1 MAINLSRGDYISLGK
16 AVAKFNRTIN
26 ELKTEENKT
35 YFPEQIEYSK
45 AKEKIF
51 SKSELDR
58 YITNLRKFSLENA
71 QKYLT
76 KAGEE
81 ITVWEKDVLKQE
93 KSIALRRL
101 NKELKNVSQ
110 FDRTQQET
118 LKANI
123 SNLKNFEKLTG
134 EEFKRIKNR
143 IHNIGAKDYQLRK
156 AEVFRKNYY
165 EALEGISHFNNYE
178 KFKKRLD
185 KFKNPL
191 NFYNFIQKSETMKD
205 LFVYYKGGE
214 GLTIGAFATTEEAF
228 DYALENDYNMKVE

>member
-1 MAINLSRGDYISLGK
+1 MANLTRGDYISLGK

-45 AKEKIF
+45 IKKKIIG
-51 SKSELDR
+51 KSELDR
-58 YITNLRKFSLENA
+58 YIVNLRKFGAENA

-81 ITVWEKDVLKQE
+81 ITLWEKDVLKQE
-93 KSIALRRL
+93 KSIALRRM
-101 NKELKNVSQ
+101 NKELKTASP
-110 FDRTQQET
+110 FDREKIET
-118 LKANI
+118 LQANI
-123 SNLKNFEKLTG
+123 SSLKNFEKLTG
-134 EEFKRIKNR
+134 ETFTRIRKR
-143 IHNIGAKDYQLRK
+143 IHNIGASDYNLRK
-156 AEVFRKNYY
+156 AEQYRQNYY
-165 EALEGISHFNNYE
+165 DALEGITHFKNYA
-178 KFKKRLD
+178 KFKNKLD

-191 NFYNFIQKSETMKD
+191 NFFKFIQKSETMKD
-205 LFVYYKGGE
+205 LFLYYQGGE